1 MLFIRFVA
9 FINIHYF
16 MDVSMGML
24 HIKIYVSI
32 VGYLKW

>member
-16 MDVSMGML
+16 MDVSMGMQ
-24 HIKIYVSI
+24 HIKYIYQ
-32 VGYLKW
+32 L